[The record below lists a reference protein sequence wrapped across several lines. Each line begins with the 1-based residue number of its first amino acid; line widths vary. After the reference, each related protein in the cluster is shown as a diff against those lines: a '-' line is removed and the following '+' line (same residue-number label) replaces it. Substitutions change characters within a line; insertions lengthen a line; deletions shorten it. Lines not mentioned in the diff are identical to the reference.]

1 MTSFAASRMHFYIN
15 SDNRFR
21 IDSKFDFNWYLLAS
35 PKVFHW
41 KWQMNSM
48 WLLDFQRKN
57 CSIYPIAYKGRKW
70 RDREQ
75 TATARLTMKKLLSFM
90 IQLISKRSNSNMT
103 DTAYCCPSRR
113 LPHTHWCAQ
122 KDSFYP
128 PIPDPNFILSVGTRR
143 PSHSTCCSLT
153 FRFVISDKSA
163 FPGSK
168 SRVTCVKGKP
178 RKMSSKQWSW
188 TN

>member
-1 MTSFAASRMHFYIN
+1 MTN
-15 SDNRFR
+15 E
-21 IDSKFDFNWYLLAS
+21 FDVVIEFSTKELLHL
-35 PKVFHW
+35 P
-41 KWQMNSM
+41 
-48 WLLDFQRKN
+48 N
-57 CSIYPIAYKGRKW
+57 CLQGKEMARPRVDG
-70 RDREQ
+70 DR
-75 TATARLTMKKLLSFM
+75 ARLTMKKLLSFM
-90 IQLISKRSNSNMT
+90 IQLIPKRSNSNMT

-128 PIPDPNFILSVGTRR
+128 SRPDPNFILSVGTWR
-143 PSHSTCCSLT
+143 PSNSTCCSLT